1 MSEPIPLREDRAPEA
16 QARSRG
22 ELLSWGITLA
32 VLLGLGLTL
41 WFLPHPEL
49 KTSRQDP
56 HSGSVSIT
64 ETRTIHV
71 RPNTPFAKRL
81 RTVQAQA
88 RQTEQPVVEVTGS
101 VLAAVPTSAKPGSTA
116 WEFAT
121 PELITT
127 YSEWLQTGADV
138 AFHQNQLANTRNL
151 VAKRVETQA
160 AVVDRL
166 QRLVEVG
173 SDSPRDLAQENAN
186 LMERKLESDRQLHEA
201 QEHLNSSGR
210 RRDALERQLEQA
222 GLEPAL
228 LRDLVPGRVLIV
240 AEVPETRMGGLKEGQ
255 RCSVR
260 LYAAPDSVFAGHV
273 ARILPTLSTT
283 QRTLRL
289 LVMLDAPTDAARPG
303 MFADVGIGTEAR
315 SAVMVPQTA
324 IVHVGKDDYVLTEAA
339 ADEWRITAVAL
350 GASQADQVEIVRNV
364 NAGMRVLAE
373 GVVLLKPV
381 IAEVL
386 HAESTL

>member
-1 MSEPIPLREDRAPEA
+1 
-16 QARSRG
+16 
-22 ELLSWGITLA
+22 
-32 VLLGLGLTL
+32 
-41 WFLPHPEL
+41 
-49 KTSRQDP
+49 
-56 HSGSVSIT
+56 
-64 ETRTIHV
+64 
-71 RPNTPFAKRL
+71 
-81 RTVQAQA
+81 
-88 RQTEQPVVEVTGS
+88 
-101 VLAAVPTSAKPGSTA
+101 
-116 WEFAT
+116 
-121 PELITT
+121 
-127 YSEWLQTGADV
+127 
-138 AFHQNQLANTRNL
+138 
-151 VAKRVETQA
+151 
-160 AVVDRL
+160 
-166 QRLVEVG
+166 
-173 SDSPRDLAQENAN
+173 
-186 LMERKLESDRQLHEA
+186 
-201 QEHLNSSGR
+201 
-210 RRDALERQLEQA
+210 
-222 GLEPAL
+222 
-228 LRDLVPGRVLIV
+228 
-240 AEVPETRMGGLKEGQ
+240 MGGLKEGQ

-350 GASQADQVEIVRNV
+350 GASHADQVEIVRNV
-364 NAGMRVLAE
+364 HAGIRVLAE